1 MKGGSEMEMDTKGF
15 SEYVEEYR
23 NSHGGKYPTC
33 WKVEVFRWDNEMPAE
48 LWRRYFS
55 TRSEAEEMFREERYD
70 RRYEESG
77 IDCKVA
83 MWKIYGADERNAFNC
98 KIAQCGAR
106 IVLPIK
112 AEYAKGILFGDK
124 LYEYRRRIPRRPVS
138 QIVIYETAPMSRVV
152 GTVDVCGV
160 LEGEPGELYER
171 TSYGAGI
178 SREDYD
184 RYFDGAKKA
193 YAFELGAPSM
203 FDCCP
208 SVERYGL
215 NGAPQSFAY
224 VKEEWK

>member
-1 MKGGSEMEMDTKGF
+1 MDSKGL
-15 SEYVEEYR
+15 SEYVGEYR
-23 NSHGGKYPTC
+23 NSHGGKVPTL
-33 WKVEVFRWDNEMPAE
+33 WKVGVFRWDNETPSE
-48 LWRRYFS
+48 LWRYYFS
-55 TRSEAEEMFREERYD
+55 TGSEAEEMFREERYD
-70 RRYEESG
+70 LRYEKSG
-77 IDCKVA
+77 IDCKVG
-83 MWKIYGADERNAFNC
+83 MWEFVGDERNTVSW

-112 AEYAKGILFGDK
+112 AEYAKGILVGDK
-124 LYEYRRRIPRRPVS
+124 LYEYRRRMPKRPIS

-160 LEGEPGELYER
+160 LHGEPGELYEM

-184 RYFDGAKKA
+184 EYFRGCEKA
-193 YAFELGAPSM
+193 YAFELGAHVM

-215 NGAPQSFAY
+215 KGAPQSFAY
-224 VKEEWK
+224 VKGD

>member
-1 MKGGSEMEMDTKGF
+1 
-15 SEYVEEYR
+15 
-23 NSHGGKYPTC
+23 
-33 WKVEVFRWDNEMPAE
+33 MPAT
-48 LWRRYFS
+48 LRRSYFS
-55 TRSEAEEMFREERYD
+55 TGSEAEEMFREERYD

-77 IDCKVA
+77 IDCKVG
-83 MWKIYGADERNAFNC
+83 MWEFVGDERNLMTW

-112 AEYAKGILFGDK
+112 AEYAKGILFGEK
-124 LYEYRRRIPRRPVS
+124 LFEYRKRMPKRPIS

-160 LEGEPGELYER
+160 LEAEPGELYER

-203 FDCCP
+203 FYCCP

-215 NGAPQSFAY
+215 KGAPQSFAY
-224 VKEEWK
+224 VKED

>member
-1 MKGGSEMEMDTKGF
+1 MEMDTMGF
-15 SEYVEEYR
+15 SEYVGEYR
-23 NSHGGKYPTC
+23 KSHGGKVPTL
-33 WKVEVFRWDNEMPAE
+33 WKVGVFRWDNEIPSE
-48 LWRRYFS
+48 LWRAYFS
-55 TRSEAEEMFREERYD
+55 TKSEAEAMFREERYD
-70 RRYEESG
+70 RRFQEFG
-77 IDCKVA
+77 IDCKVG
-83 MWKIYGADERNAFNC
+83 MWEFSDGDERNVVNW
-98 KIAQCGAR
+98 KIAQCGVR

-112 AEYAKGILFGDK
+112 EEYAKGILFGDK

-160 LEGEPGELYER
+160 LEGEPGAVYEM

-184 RYFDGAKKA
+184 EYFRGCENA
-193 YAFELGAPSM
+193 YAFELGAHVM

-215 NGAPQSFAY
+215 KGAPQSFAY
-224 VKEEWK
+224 VKGEGK

>member
-1 MKGGSEMEMDTKGF
+1 MDSKGL
-15 SEYVEEYR
+15 SEYVGEYR
-23 NSHGGKYPTC
+23 KSHGGKSPTC
-33 WKVEVFRWDNEMPAE
+33 WKVEVFRWDNETPSE
-48 LWRRYFS
+48 LWRAYFS
-55 TRSEAEEMFREERYD
+55 TKSEAEAMFREERYD
-70 RRYEESG
+70 RRFEESG
-77 IDCKVA
+77 IDCKVG
-83 MWKIYGADERNAFNC
+83 MWKMYGGDERSAFNW

-124 LYEYRRRIPRRPVS
+124 LFEYRRRIPRRHVS

-178 SREDYD
+178 SRADYD
-184 RYFDGAKKA
+184 EYFRGCEKA
-193 YAFELGAPSM
+193 YAFELGVPSM

-215 NGAPQSFAY
+215 KGAPQSFAY
-224 VKEEWK
+224 VKEEGK

>member
-1 MKGGSEMEMDTKGF
+1 MRMDSKGL
-15 SEYVEEYR
+15 SEYVGEYR
-23 NSHGGKYPTC
+23 KSHGGKVPTL
-33 WKVEVFRWDNEMPAE
+33 WKVEVFHWDNEIPAT
-48 LWRRYFS
+48 LRRAYFI
-55 TRSEAEEMFREERYD
+55 TKSEAEAMFREERYD

-77 IDCKVA
+77 IDCKVG
-83 MWKIYGADERNAFNC
+83 MWEFSDGDVRNVVNW

-106 IVLPIK
+106 IVLPISAK
-112 AEYAKGILFGDK
+112 YAHGILVGDK

-160 LEGEPGELYER
+160 LKGEPGELYEM

-178 SREDYD
+178 SRADYD
-184 RYFDGAKKA
+184 EYFRGCEKA
-193 YAFELGAPSM
+193 YAFELGAHVM

-215 NGAPQSFAY
+215 KGAPQSFAY
-224 VKEEWK
+224 VKEEGK

>member
-1 MKGGSEMEMDTKGF
+1 MKGESKMEMNSKGL
-15 SEYVEEYR
+15 SEYVGEYR
-23 NSHGGKYPTC
+23 KSHGGKSPTC
-33 WKVEVFRWDNEMPAE
+33 WKVEVFRWDNGLPAT
-48 LWRRYFS
+48 LRRSYFS
-55 TRSEAEEMFREERYD
+55 TKSEAEEMFREERYD

-77 IDCKVA
+77 IDCKVG
-83 MWKIYGADERNAFNC
+83 MWEFVGDERNLMTW

-112 AEYAKGILFGDK
+112 EEYAKGILFGDK
-124 LYEYRRRIPRRPVS
+124 LFEYRKRMPKRPIS

-160 LEGEPGELYER
+160 LEAEPGELYER

-184 RYFDGAKKA
+184 EYFRGCEKA
-193 YAFELGAPSM
+193 YAFELGSHVM

-215 NGAPQSFAY
+215 KGAPQSFAY
-224 VKEEWK
+224 VKED

>member
-1 MKGGSEMEMDTKGF
+1 MEMNSNGL
-15 SEYVEEYR
+15 SEYIEEYR
-23 NSHGGKYPTC
+23 KINDWRYPTI
-33 WKVEVFRWDNEMPAE
+33 WKVEVFRWDNEIPAT
-48 LWRRYFS
+48 LRRAYFS
-55 TRSEAEEMFREERYD
+55 TKSEADEMFREERYD

-77 IDCKVA
+77 IDCKVG
-83 MWKIYGADERNAFNC
+83 MWKMYGGDERSAFNW

-124 LYEYRRRIPRRPVS
+124 LFEYRRRMPKRPIS

-160 LEGEPGELYER
+160 LEAEPGELYER

-178 SREDYD
+178 SRADYD
-184 RYFDGAKKA
+184 EYFRGAKKA
-193 YAFELGAPSM
+193 YAFELGAHVM

-208 SVERYGL
+208 SVDRYGL
-215 NGAPQSFAY
+215 KGAPQSFAY
-224 VKEEWK
+224 VKGENK

>member
-1 MKGGSEMEMDTKGF
+1 MEMDSNGLQK
-15 SEYVEEYR
+15 YVGEYR
-23 NSHGGKYPTC
+23 KSHGGKSPTC
-33 WKVEVFRWDNEMPAE
+33 WKVEVFRWDNGMPAT
-48 LWRRYFS
+48 LWRYYFS
-55 TRSEAEEMFREERYD
+55 AGSEAEEMFREERYD

-77 IDCKVA
+77 IDCKVG
-83 MWKIYGADERNAFNC
+83 MWEFSDGDERNLMTW

-112 AEYAKGILFGDK
+112 AEYAKGILFGEK
-124 LYEYRRRIPRRPVS
+124 MFEYRKRMPKRPIS

-160 LEGEPGELYER
+160 LEAEPGELYER

-178 SREDYD
+178 PREDYD
-184 RYFDGAKKA
+184 EYFRGCEKA
-193 YAFELGAPSM
+193 YAFELGAHVM

-215 NGAPQSFAY
+215 KGSPQSFAY
-224 VKEEWK
+224 VKEEGK